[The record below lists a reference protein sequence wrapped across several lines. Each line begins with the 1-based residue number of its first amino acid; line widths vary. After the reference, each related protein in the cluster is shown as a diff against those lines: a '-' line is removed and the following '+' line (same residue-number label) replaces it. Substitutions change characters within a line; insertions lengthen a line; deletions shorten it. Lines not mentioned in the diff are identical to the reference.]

1 MRVKS
6 LLLASAL
13 ALLVPAGEALAAPCA
28 GFTDVQDTDFFCP
41 SVEWLKN
48 RGITLGCTASTYC
61 PNDPVIRAS
70 MALFM
75 DRLGTALTP
84 SFAII
89 EGSGA
94 PTIVDLDVET
104 FNCVSAVYT
113 ITDFPRTASLRA
125 HFSGLFAGAA
135 AYGMTIRYNTDG
147 NGATFPNFVN
157 FNFEFAGATGATWG
171 ATSTS
176 AILPLA
182 VGSTYQFAIR
192 TIRYGAGINDL
203 ADFRCHLL
211 VEIQNRRG
219 ASSPFDAAPQESNS
233 PDEL

>member
-13 ALLVPAGEALAAPCA
+13 ALLLPTGEALAAPCA

-41 SVEWLKN
+41 S
-48 RGITLGCTASTYC
+48 TA
-61 PNDPVIRAS
+61 VI
-70 MALFM
+70 
-75 DRLGTALTP
+75 
-84 SFAII
+84 
-89 EGSGA
+89 
-94 PTIVDLDVET
+94 
-104 FNCVSAVYT
+104 
-113 ITDFPRTASLRA
+113 RA

-135 AYGMTIRYNTDG
+135 AYGMTMRYNTDG

-157 FNFEFAGATGATWG
+157 GNFEFAGATGATWG
-171 ATSTS
+171 AASTS
-176 AILPLA
+176 AVLPLA
-182 VGSTYQFAIR
+182 VGSTYRFAIR
-192 TIRYGAGINDL
+192 TIRYGAGTFDL

-219 ASSPFDAAPQESNS
+219 ASSPFDAAPQVSSS

>member
-13 ALLVPAGEALAAPCA
+13 ALLLPTGEALAAPCA

-48 RGITLGCTASTYC
+48 RGITLGCTASAYC
-61 PNDPVIRAS
+61 PNDPVIRAQ

-84 SFAII
+84 SFAVI

-94 PTIVDLDVET
+94 PTVVDLDVET
-104 FNCVSAVYT
+104 FSCVSAVYT
-113 ITDFPRTASLRA
+113 ITDFPRTAVIRA

-135 AYGMTIRYNTDG
+135 AYGMTMRYNTDG

-157 FNFEFAGATGATWG
+157 GNFEFAGATGATWG
-171 ATSTS
+171 AASTS
-176 AILPLA
+176 AVLPLA
-182 VGSTYQFAIR
+182 VGSTYRFAIR
-192 TIRYGAGINDL
+192 TIRYGAGTFDL

-219 ASSPFDAAPQESNS
+219 ASSPFDAAPQVSSS

>member
-13 ALLVPAGEALAAPCA
+13 ALLLPTGEALAAPCA

-94 PTIVDLDVET
+94 PVDLDLET
-104 FNCVSAVYT
+104 FSCVSAVYT
-113 ITDFPRTASLRA
+113 ITDFPRTAAMRA

-147 NGATFPNFVN
+147 NGATFPNFIN
-157 FNFEFAGATGATWG
+157 LNFEFAGATGATWG
-171 ATSTS
+171 AASTS
-176 AILPLA
+176 AVLPLA
-182 VGSTYQFAIR
+182 VGSTYRFAIL
-192 TIRYGAGINDL
+192 TTRYGAGTFDL